1 VANPV
6 SMSYGSL
13 YLISLF
19 VTIIV
24 EVPVLLF
31 AQKLLRTGLK
41 VKEILYWS
49 VFANLFSLPYLWF
62 VFPLFI
68 PRHNYILTGETLIT
82 LIEMIIFSKTLKL
95 NLKKAMALSIIAN
108 TISYFAGLAIL
119 NWLA

>member
-68 PRHNYILTGETLIT
+68 PRHNYILTSETLIT